1 MDIANINQRAA
12 VCLRY
17 INALHLLKLRF
28 AWHMLSLPICHATEY
43 ALRLVPYEERGN
55 KADASA
61 PMGQASAFYR
71 CFLISAQF
79 QNGQC
84 DLTVPPFGRAGVGKG
99 KLCCSGCI

>member
-84 DLTVPPFGRAGVGKG
+84 DLTVPPFG
-99 KLCCSGCI
+99 